1 MTTEQQTACEH
12 HSRLDVAARSGQRR
26 WMQVEGDETMLPIG
40 YQVGSW
46 VVEATVDQR
55 QMLAWRRI

>member
-1 MTTEQQTACEH
+1 
-12 HSRLDVAARSGQRR
+12 
-26 WMQVEGDETMLPIG
+26 MQVEGDEIMLPVG

-55 QMLAWRRI
+55 RMLAWRRI